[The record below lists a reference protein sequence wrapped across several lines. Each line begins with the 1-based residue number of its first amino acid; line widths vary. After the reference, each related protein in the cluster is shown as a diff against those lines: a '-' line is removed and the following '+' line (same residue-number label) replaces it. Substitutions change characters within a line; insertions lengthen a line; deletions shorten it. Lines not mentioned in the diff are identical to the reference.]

1 MRSVKCLCVAGAF
14 LFGAWLAE
22 GELVDHWGPCP
33 ASPAVVNSVTPSP
46 LQDILSLRG
55 EWDFVTDPRLM
66 GRHRMG
72 KGPGWNEPDWDD
84 VRKILVPGCW
94 EAQGVGEP
102 GMSTTWDLP
111 FDCIPRPLN
120 HVYMGTA
127 RYRRSVE
134 IPADW
139 AGKRVWLKVGG
150 VRTEAWFWVNQQRVA
165 HLNTYCGAYKYD
177 ITDLVN
183 AGQTAEIVA
192 TVRNDTPSR
201 KGCMAS
207 FHRFGGFYRDIEL
220 EATPSTRVDDVWVRS
235 DLDRQ
240 TALVNV
246 SVRSVGPGGRDALAL
261 TIGITTVDGVP
272 AGTLTKNITL
282 DGNGNADVVCE
293 VPLTEF
299 RLWTPETPNLYL
311 ADVTLV
317 SGEAPLHGWTER
329 FGIKKLEV
337 RGEQFY
343 LNGNPYLLRGFG
355 DDYVYPMTLISPP
368 DTEEHRN
375 HLALAHAAGFNYVRQ
390 HTHCEIPEYFE
401 AADETGI
408 LIQPEL
414 PYYHDITT
422 EGFEFDPLRDI
433 QELYRHYRRYV
444 SFASYSTG
452 NEGHLGSPLDNEI
465 YQWAKDT
472 DPDRIFQHQ
481 DGGCNTRENSDYYSP
496 NGYGLASSI
505 MPWAPGAF
513 DGLGVPFI
521 AHEYLNLGI
530 KMDPRIAPKFS
541 GAIPAPRSL
550 EAYEE
555 SLHAA
560 GLDRAW
566 GDACL
571 DAAHALQAYYQ
582 KEGLERARL
591 DPACDGYSYW
601 TIVDVMVPQEGA
613 YTGQGYMNAFWETK
627 PGGLTPEAFRRFNG
641 PTAILATFQPESAI
655 AVSGEECT
663 AAFRISHFDAA
674 PLAQARLSWTVT
686 AGGQTLAS
694 GATGAFDAAPGAVQ
708 DVGGCEFGVPEL
720 EAPVHAKLEVR
731 LEGTEISNAWDFWFF
746 PKRAERRGDGIAVT
760 EDLHEALA
768 SRYRGIAVAGTP
780 EGESA
785 RLVIGSW
792 DHPALLD
799 AAARGTRGLMIGPA
813 EGAPNVRLG
822 WWWLGNQLGTV
833 FADHPVFGSFPHD
846 GKLSPLWFRLIKEG
860 LPLPIAPEYGEF
872 THLAVGEG
880 QKQYFTYV
888 CQKKDDAGR
897 QMLITRGVDLLAD
910 TPEGAYLL
918 DAMIDYALSDAFAE
932 ALPAKPKAVP
942 GG

>member
-1 MRSVKCLCVAGAF
+1 
-14 LFGAWLAE
+14 
-22 GELVDHWGPCP
+22 
-33 ASPAVVNSVTPSP
+33 
-46 LQDILSLRG
+46 
-55 EWDFVTDPRLM
+55 
-66 GRHRMG
+66 
-72 KGPGWNEPDWDD
+72 NEPDWDD

-235 DLDRQ
+235 DIDRQ

-261 TIGITTVDGVP
+261 KIGIMTVDGVP

-368 DTEEHRN
+368 DTEEHRK
-375 HLALAHAAGFNYVRQ
+375 HLALAHTAGFNYVRH
-390 HTHCEIPEYFE
+390 HTHCEIPEFFE

-601 TIVDVMVPQEGA
+601 
-613 YTGQGYMNAFWETK
+613 
-627 PGGLTPEAFRRFNG
+627 
-641 PTAILATFQPESAI
+641 
-655 AVSGEECT
+655 
-663 AAFRISHFDAA
+663 
-674 PLAQARLSWTVT
+674 
-686 AGGQTLAS
+686 
-694 GATGAFDAAPGAVQ
+694 
-708 DVGGCEFGVPEL
+708 
-720 EAPVHAKLEVR
+720 
-731 LEGTEISNAWDFWFF
+731 
-746 PKRAERRGDGIAVT
+746 
-760 EDLHEALA
+760 
-768 SRYRGIAVAGTP
+768 
-780 EGESA
+780 
-785 RLVIGSW
+785 
-792 DHPALLD
+792 
-799 AAARGTRGLMIGPA
+799 
-813 EGAPNVRLG
+813 
-822 WWWLGNQLGTV
+822 
-833 FADHPVFGSFPHD
+833 
-846 GKLSPLWFRLIKEG
+846 
-860 LPLPIAPEYGEF
+860 
-872 THLAVGEG
+872 
-880 QKQYFTYV
+880 
-888 CQKKDDAGR
+888 
-897 QMLITRGVDLLAD
+897 
-910 TPEGAYLL
+910 
-918 DAMIDYALSDAFAE
+918 
-932 ALPAKPKAVP
+932 
-942 GG
+942 